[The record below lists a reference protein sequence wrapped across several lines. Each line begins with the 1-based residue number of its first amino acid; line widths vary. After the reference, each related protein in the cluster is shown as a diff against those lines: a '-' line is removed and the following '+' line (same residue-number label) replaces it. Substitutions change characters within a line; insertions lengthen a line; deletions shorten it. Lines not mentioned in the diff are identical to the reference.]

1 MAIFR
6 VTQDDRGE
14 WRWSFV
20 ADNGRTIAISLE
32 SYAKKS
38 GCLSAIRLLKDRG
51 PSAPVTDRTAA
62 AELPGD
68 RRIDAGLLS

>member
-6 VTQDDRGE
+6 VAQDDRGE

-20 ADNGRTIAISLE
+20 ADNGRTLAISLE

-38 GCLSAIRLLKDRG
+38 RCLAAIRLLKDRG
-51 PSAPVTDRTAA
+51 PSAPITDRAA
-62 AELPGD
+62 AGDLPGD
-68 RRIDAGLLS
+68 RRMGTGFLP